1 MEYKIAVISGDGIG
15 PEITRE
21 AEKAMVKVGQ
31 KYGHRFTFNH
41 VLAGGCAIDEV
52 GQCLPNE
59 TLKHEWQTALC
70 GGANC
75 KRKFQFRGAMRP
87 TERDPENFV
96 IQSRPFPL
104 RKPNGKFATT
114 GAD

>member
-1 MEYKIAVISGDGIG
+1 MSVIES
-15 PEITRE
+15 
-21 AEKAMVKVGQ
+21 V
-31 KYGHRFTFNH
+31 YGAPCKCGWENP
-41 VLAGGCAIDEV
+41 
-52 GQCLPNE
+52 LPNE